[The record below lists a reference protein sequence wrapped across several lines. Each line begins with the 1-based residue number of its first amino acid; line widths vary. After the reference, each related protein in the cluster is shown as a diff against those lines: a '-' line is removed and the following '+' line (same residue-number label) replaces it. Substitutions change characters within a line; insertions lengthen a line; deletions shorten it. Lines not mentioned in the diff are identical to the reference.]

1 MIFWG
6 GGWYLTVHYDIQ
18 FSNNQKG
25 NMAHG
30 LVNIHVYGIVN
41 IFLQG
46 NKSKLEMLE
55 SCQEDV
61 CYNVSTIYLCSL
73 NIICHTVSIFYKV
86 MNFQIWQSNFSGS

>member
-6 GGWYLTVHYDIQ
+6 GGWYLTVHFDIQ

-30 LVNIHVYGIVN
+30 LVNIYGIVN

-61 CYNVSTIYLCSL
+61 CYNVSTIFMFIKHNLSHCFHIL
-73 NIICHTVSIFYKV
+73 
-86 MNFQIWQSNFSGS
+86 